1 MAVTTF
7 SRMSKIRNAAG
18 RSDYIS
24 NTSRQEEIILHE
36 NHKQHTWQE
45 YAEYEKANQR
55 SASANNEAREIIVAL
70 PNDLADQPE
79 KLSGL
84 CQEIAKQTLGENRDY
99 EFAVHWNKDRTN
111 LHAHILFS
119 ERERVQKVMPKV
131 YKRDMWYDIATN
143 KMAKAGAACAEL
155 RYRKGEVQRT
165 ADGTPKY
172 SSEPFTAKDKA
183 FISKQYLQTC
193 NKAICEV
200 LNRYGYDFRVFDR
213 ETEIAQQ
220 HIGKNWNDKDTKAQ
234 AEKRN
239 QQIKQKKKEP
249 KRQTPDKTL
258 SEASS
263 KLKDALKRIT
273 VLKALKDETGAL
285 EGKIE
290 GLQGKI
296 QECGI
301 FHPFKKRKLEQ
312 SLAEEKVNLAEVQK
326 KIKSKYNIDPGKLE
340 QCLEDAQNEKTRLSN
355 ILNPP
360 KKKQSVQSR
369 LKDAQQR
376 ADEYNRSR
384 PKKPKAKSQDLSR

>member
-1 MAVTTF
+1 MAITTF

-70 PNDLADQPE
+70 PNDLAEQPE

-119 ERERVQKVMPKV
+119 ERERVQKVMPKI
-131 YKRDMWYDIATN
+131 YKRDMWYDIGTN
-143 KMAKAGAACAEL
+143 KMAKAGAAGAEL

-200 LNRYGYDFRVFDR
+200 LNSYGYDFRLFDR
-213 ETEIAQQ
+213 ESETAQR
-220 HIGKNWNDKDTKAQ
+220 HIGKNWNDEDAKAQ
-234 AEKRN
+234 AENRN
-239 QQIKQKKKEP
+239 KQIKKAKHKP
-249 KRQTPDKTL
+249 APDKTL
-258 SEASS
+258 LEASRRLY
-263 KLKDALKRIT
+263 KVDKTIIALQ
-273 VLKALKDETGAL
+273 ALVDETGAL
-285 EGKIE
+285 EGKLE
-290 GLQGKI
+290 GLQSEI
-296 QECGI
+296 QECGL

-312 SLAEEKVNLAEVQK
+312 SLAEENKNLAEVQQR
-326 KIKSKYNIDPGKLE
+326 IKTKYNIDPGKLE
-340 QCLEDAQNEKTRLSN
+340 KYLEDAQNEKARLTS

-360 KKKQSVQSR
+360 KKKPSVQSR

-376 ADEYNRSR
+376 AYEYNRSR

>member
-1 MAVTTF
+1 MAITTF
-7 SRMSKIRNAAG
+7 SRMSKIQNAAG

-70 PNDLADQPE
+70 PNDLAEQPE

-119 ERERVQKVMPKV
+119 ERERVQKVMPKI

-143 KMAKAGAACAEL
+143 KMAKAGAAGAEL

-200 LNRYGYDFRVFDR
+200 LNSYGYDFRLFDR
-213 ETEIAQQ
+213 ESETAQR
-220 HIGKNWNDKDTKAQ
+220 HIGKNWNDEDAKAQ
-234 AEKRN
+234 AENRN
-239 QQIKQKKKEP
+239 KQIKKAKHKP
-249 KRQTPDKTL
+249 TPDKTL
-258 SEASS
+258 LEASRRLY
-263 KLKDALKRIT
+263 KVDKTIIALQ
-273 VLKALKDETGAL
+273 ALVNETGAL
-285 EGKIE
+285 EGKLE
-290 GLQGKI
+290 GLQSEI
-296 QECGI
+296 QECGL

-312 SLAEEKVNLAEVQK
+312 SLAEENKNLAEVQQR
-326 KIKSKYNIDPGKLE
+326 IKTKYNIDPGKLE
-340 QCLEDAQNEKTRLSN
+340 KYLEDAQNEKARLTS

-360 KKKQSVQSR
+360 KKKPSVQSR